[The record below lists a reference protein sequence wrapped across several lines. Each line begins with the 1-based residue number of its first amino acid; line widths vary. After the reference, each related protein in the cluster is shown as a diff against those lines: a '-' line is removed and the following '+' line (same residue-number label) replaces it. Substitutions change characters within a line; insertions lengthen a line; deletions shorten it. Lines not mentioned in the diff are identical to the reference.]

1 MPPKKQKN
9 HRQRLKERFIEAEKS
24 APSEETLLELLLTY
38 SIPRKDVQP
47 IAKALITK
55 FNGISGVLNA
65 SFEEL
70 SNMKGIGQNSGI
82 LIKLIDAIQSQIA
95 SRPEPEKPEDQ
106 IQIGPKQR
114 SLFELDEKEEKNKK
128 VSKPTEKPIKPFRK
142 RGIELFANALMKET
156 ISVLPDLPDSDS
168 IDTARQTIQDSLHF
182 SAETTR
188 RRNSRYIVQRMF
200 PEGLVDR
207 PLRLFANQFRT
218 RDELN
223 EVCFYRFLGVEPLLG
238 KLIDELIIPNIG
250 VGYIGRERIK
260 DFLEELFPESKSI
273 KHGTK
278 AILDALIFGGLAKLN
293 GKKVIFSYRNIP
305 FASFVFVLFSEFPEP
320 GMYELSKM
328 ENNPFIIRMLWKP
341 DQILTMTYELR
352 NRGFISKISEI
363 DNFRQFTIKWSL
375 EQSIERM
382 IALD

>member
-1 MPPKKQKN
+1 MHPKKQKN
-9 HRQRLKERFIEAEKS
+9 HRQRLKERFIETEKS
-24 APSEETLLELLLTY
+24 ALSEEMLLELLLTY
-38 SIPRKDVQP
+38 SIPRKDVQT

-95 SRPEPEKPEDQ
+95 SQPEPEKPEDH

-114 SLFELDEKEEKNKK
+114 FFFEPDEKKEKNRK
-128 VSKPTEKPIKPFRK
+128 VSKPSEKPIKPFRK
-142 RGIELFANALMKET
+142 RGIKLFANALMKET

-168 IDTARQTIQDSLHF
+168 VDTARQTIQGNLHF

-188 RRNSRYIVQRMF
+188 SRNSLYIVQRLF
-200 PEGLVDR
+200 PNGFVDR
-207 PLRLFANQFRT
+207 PLRLFANHFRT

-223 EVCFYRFLGVEPLLG
+223 EVCFYRFLGAEPLLG
-238 KLIDELIIPNIG
+238 KSIDELIIPNIG

-260 DFLEELFPESKSI
+260 DFLEKLFPESKSI

-278 AILDALIFGGLAKLN
+278 AILDALIFG
-293 GKKVIFSYRNIP
+293 
-305 FASFVFVLFSEFPEP
+305 
-320 GMYELSKM
+320 
-328 ENNPFIIRMLWKP
+328 
-341 DQILTMTYELR
+341 
-352 NRGFISKISEI
+352 
-363 DNFRQFTIKWSL
+363 
-375 EQSIERM
+375 
-382 IALD
+382 